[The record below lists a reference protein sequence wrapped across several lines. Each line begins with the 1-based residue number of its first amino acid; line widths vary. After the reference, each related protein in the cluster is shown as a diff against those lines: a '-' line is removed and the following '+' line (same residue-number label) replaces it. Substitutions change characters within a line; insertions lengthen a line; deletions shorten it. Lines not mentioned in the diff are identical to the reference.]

1 MNHDT
6 PASSPLLAYYD
17 HDHPWPEDPGFDAA
31 VADPFVMNEIGR
43 DVAFFAEFARAAE
56 GPVLDV
62 CCGTGRL
69 TIPIARLG
77 RRVHGID
84 ISPELLSRFAERL
97 AAEATEVRER
107 CQAHLADARDF
118 EIDERF
124 ALACI
129 GFNSLCMLPDRESQM
144 RALKA
149 VNRHLAANGRVIV
162 DLTNPLLVPLA
173 GVSTPGVILSRQ
185 IPSRGLSYSRWLT
198 RRAMDEQQR
207 QLLEGW
213 YDIVDGSGTVRREH
227 YTSTFRYLFRGE
239 AELMLE
245 MSGFAV
251 ESVYGT
257 HGGTPWLPLS
267 PKIILV
273 ARKVGAPLA

>member
-6 PASSPLLAYYD
+6 SASSPLLTYYD
-17 HDHPWPEDPGFDAA
+17 HDHPWPEDPGYDAA
-31 VADPFVMNEIGR
+31 VADPFVMNEIGH
-43 DVAFFAEFARAAE
+43 DIAFHAEFARAAE

-84 ISPELLSRFAERL
+84 ISQALLARFSERL
-97 AAEATEVRER
+97 AAEPAEVRER
-107 CQAHLADARDF
+107 CHAHLADARDF

-129 GFNSLCMLPDRESQM
+129 GFNGLCMLPDRESQM
-144 RALKA
+144 RTLKA
-149 VNRHLAANGRVIV
+149 INRHLAPNGRVIV
-162 DLTNPLLVPLA
+162 DLTNPLLGPLM
-173 GVSTPGVILSRQ
+173 GVSTPMVILSRR

-198 RRAMDEQQR
+198 RRAMDEHQR

-213 YDIVDGSGTVRREH
+213 YDVVDEAGTVRREH
-227 YTSTFRYLFRGE
+227 YSLAFRYVFRGE

-245 MSGFAV
+245 MAGFAV
-251 ESVYGT
+251 ENVYGT
-257 HGGTPWLPLS
+257 HGGAPWLPMS

-273 ARKVGAPLA
+273 ARKVGAPLG